1 MHKFYSIE
9 RIGYQDVLERRL
21 FSKNLENTHKNI
33 SRAKTFVT
41 ISIAQYIIKMH
52 IKYWYKEKVIFT
64 TNLRK
69 KNYIEKIYYN
79 L

>member
-52 IKYWYKEKVIFT
+52 IKY
-64 TNLRK
+64 
-69 KNYIEKIYYN
+69 
-79 L
+79 

>member
-52 IKYWYKEKVIFT
+52 IKYWYK
-64 TNLRK
+64 RK
-69 KNYIEKIYYN
+69 SYFYYKFKKKKLYRKNI